1 MTWPV
6 CPGGT
11 DFAAAEEL
19 GLHAEHA
26 LALPGRCAPQTA
38 GALIAQTVL
47 AILEER
53 DPDERSHRP
62 MTTQSKRTV
71 AFALCGSFC
80 SFAAVLPQLRVLTAR
95 GWDVLPVLSA
105 SAAGLDTRFGTA
117 SALRQTLYE
126 VTGHRPLTT
135 LQAVEPLG
143 PQRLAEA
150 LIIAPATGTTM
161 ALLAAGISS
170 TPRDAGRKSLLRG
183 RTAHYLSPRPRTMGF
198 RAVPRRWAS
207 FCSGVATILV
217 PFGQDDSYK
226 KPCSLKSDFTL
237 LPDTL
242 EAALRG
248 VQIQPLLL

>member
-1 MTWPV
+1 
-6 CPGGT
+6 
-11 DFAAAEEL
+11 
-19 GLHAEHA
+19 
-26 LALPGRCAPQTA
+26 
-38 GALIAQTVL
+38 
-47 AILEER
+47 
-53 DPDERSHRP
+53 

-170 TPRDAGRKSLLRG
+170 TPVTLAAKSLLRG
-183 RTAHYLSPRPRTMGF
+183 GRPVIIAPSTNDGLSGSAPALGQLLQ
-198 RAVPRRWAS
+198 RRS
-207 FCSGVATILV
+207 YYFV

-226 KPCSLKSDFTL
+226 KLCSLKSDFTL

>member
-1 MTWPV
+1 
-6 CPGGT
+6 
-11 DFAAAEEL
+11 
-19 GLHAEHA
+19 
-26 LALPGRCAPQTA
+26 
-38 GALIAQTVL
+38 
-47 AILEER
+47 
-53 DPDERSHRP
+53 

-170 TPRDAGRKSLLRG
+170 TPVTLAAKSLLRG
-183 RTAHYLSPRPRTMGF
+183 GRPIIIAPSTNDGLSGSAPALGQLLQLR
-198 RAVPRRWAS
+198 S
-207 FCSGVATILV
+207 YYYV
-217 PFGQDDSYK
+217 PF
-226 KPCSLKSDFTL
+226 
-237 LPDTL
+237 
-242 EAALRG
+242 
-248 VQIQPLLL
+248 